1 MSDATGQHRWVTFEV
16 ILDSCMVDGVA
27 NFFHEHRAS
36 GVVLDDTDPSR
47 NLVTAYVPEDASQPV
62 SRELK
67 VYLARLNEVFP
78 DAPQPEL
85 NTSPLK
91 TENWATA
98 WQADFRPI
106 EIGKRLLVTPP
117 WIKPKPHGRIII
129 VIEPAE
135 AFGTGTH
142 ETTQGCLEL
151 LEEAI
156 TELNDAQQ
164 SFTVLDMGCG
174 SGILAIA
181 AARLGAQEVRAVDND
196 PVAVESARKNVAL
209 NWVGERIRLECLSA
223 QDLKVPAD
231 ILVANL
237 DPMTL
242 RANKEQL
249 VNLSARYLIISG
261 VPIEEWENIRQEFLV
276 EKLFLKKE
284 VLRADWGSGLFG
296 RESGNPFE

>member
-1 MSDATGQHRWVTFEV
+1 MFEV
-16 ILDSCMVDGVA
+16 KLDPCMVDGVA
-27 NFFHEHRAS
+27 NFFHEHQAS
-36 GVVLDDTDPSR
+36 GIVLDETDPTRS
-47 NLVTAYVPEDASQPV
+47 LVTAYLLHDSWEAVSSELNEYLAHLKEIFPEAAEP
-62 SRELK
+62 ELK
-67 VYLARLNEVFP
+67 
-78 DAPQPEL
+78 
-85 NTSPLK
+85 TSSLK

-106 EIGKRLLVTPP
+106 EIGERLLVTPP
-117 WIKPKPHGRIII
+117 WIKPEPHGRVII

-156 TELNDAQQ
+156 KECEHSRQD
-164 SFTVLDMGCG
+164 FTVLDVGCG

-181 AARLGAQEVRAVDND
+181 AAKLGAQEVRAIDND
-196 PVAVESARKNVAL
+196 PVAVESATKNAAFNAVS
-209 NWVGERIRLECLSA
+209 EKISLECLSVR
-223 QDLKVPAD
+223 DLKEAAD
-231 ILVANL
+231 LVVANL

-261 VPIEEWENIRQEFLV
+261 VPTEEWENIKKEFLA
-276 EKLFLKKE
+276 ENLLLRKE
-284 VLRADWGSGLFG
+284 ILRKDWGSGLFG
-296 RESGNPFE
+296 RKQGNFSILLA